1 MTGAERSAAG
11 TTRIPLRP
19 EPRRRRLAWRALA
32 ERLFPPAPAARITG
46 GRIAAGVAA
55 VLAGALVSL
64 ARQGGVGA
72 LDTAYDED
80 ARIFLADAAALSPLD
95 SLTASYQGYYHLV
108 PRLLA
113 EIAVLFPAPAAA
125 AVLAVLAALVTS
137 LLALFVFVAAR
148 AHLPYWPLRLVAA
161 APVVT
166 LPLAQD
172 EIPNAVCNLH
182 WPLLYATVWAL
193 LWVPARISGRVVA
206 VVVVAATVTSDLLA
220 LAFLPL
226 AAARLAARRDRH
238 TVALAVALCGGLAVQ
253 FGGLV
258 FNDNPRSL
266 GEPKF
271 DPVWALLQFALRPVP
286 QSLVGQRFTGADPH
300 AAGYLLWAAIGWLL
314 VLAVVLVALRRRS
327 AHQWLVALVLT
338 AQAAALYAE
347 SVMASGLAAPR
358 YAAAPALLILSAL
371 ATLVHPRPRG
381 PLDSTPGSDAP
392 AAQSHAGTAEWRT
405 AAPAL
410 ALVTLVAV
418 TAVVNLRVANPRAE
432 GPSWGESIASA
443 RTVCAANP
451 NATVEVPVVPAST
464 GRTAALPCHYLVR

>member
-1 MTGAERSAAG
+1 M
-11 TTRIPLRP
+11 L

-226 AAARLAARRDRH
+226 AAAPAGRPPRPAHGSA
-238 TVALAVALCGGLAVQ
+238 GGS
-253 FGGLV
+253 
-258 FNDNPRSL
+258 P
-266 GEPKF
+266 
-271 DPVWALLQFALRPVP
+271 
-286 QSLVGQRFTGADPH
+286 
-300 AAGYLLWAAIGWLL
+300 
-314 VLAVVLVALRRRS
+314 LRRAGGPVRRAGVQRQPAQSRGAEVRS
-327 AHQWLVALVLT
+327 GV
-338 AQAAALYAE
+338 
-347 SVMASGLAAPR
+347 GAAPVR
-358 YAAAPALLILSAL
+358 AAPGAAVPGR
-371 ATLVHPRPRG
+371 AAVHRR
-381 PLDSTPGSDAP
+381 
-392 AAQSHAGTAEWRT
+392 
-405 AAPAL
+405 
-410 ALVTLVAV
+410 
-418 TAVVNLRVANPRAE
+418 
-432 GPSWGESIASA
+432 
-443 RTVCAANP
+443 
-451 NATVEVPVVPAST
+451 
-464 GRTAALPCHYLVR
+464 